1 MVLQLLLGSA
11 ISMHMLILSRTMNFR
26 WIMNAYIFK
35 GRCGLQIS
43 LSLWR
48 GKFIEN
54 TDGL

>member
-11 ISMHMLILSRTMNFR
+11 ISMHMLILSRTMKFR